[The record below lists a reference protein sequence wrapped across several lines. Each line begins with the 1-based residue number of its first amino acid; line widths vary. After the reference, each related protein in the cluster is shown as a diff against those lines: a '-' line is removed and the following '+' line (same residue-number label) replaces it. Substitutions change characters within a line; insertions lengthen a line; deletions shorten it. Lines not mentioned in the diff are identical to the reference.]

1 MEAVIFVGVQ
11 GSGKTCFYRERFFET
26 HDRIS
31 LDVLRTRQ
39 REQLLLAACLQARQ
53 PFVIDNTNPSS
64 SDRARYIVSA
74 RAAGFRVVV
83 YFFETSLR
91 DAIRRNNERG
101 GKEKI
106 PVPGVAATFRKL
118 QVPTQEEDID
128 AVHVVTISPE
138 NRFVVRTKFTT
149 DKVRNFAE
157 WNNPS

>member
-11 GSGKTCFYRERFFET
+11 GSGKTSFCRERFFET
-26 HDRIS
+26 HVRIS
-31 LDVLRTRQ
+31 LDMLGTRQ
-39 REQLLLAACLQARQ
+39 REQLLLAACLQAGQ

-64 SDRARYIVSA
+64 SDRARYIAPA

-91 DAIRRNNERG
+91 NAIRRNNQRG

-128 AVHVVTISPE
+128 AVHVVTISSE
-138 NRFVVRTKFTT
+138 NRFVVRTRFTT
-149 DKVRNFAE
+149 DKVQNFAE
-157 WNNPS
+157 